1 VWTRACAAGLHGVLV
16 AAQRHGPPPVRC
28 GGSEPRGR
36 GPRGPSGGVV
46 AVAGSCACGRGCVRS
61 PVACSLARGRVL
73 CQTRSKFWCS
83 LHAQHQRR
91 KPLQPTRAVRARA
104 RAQPPGMCT
113 PLGRSDRRR
122 CRRVSRPSAL
132 RSTARGCPSR
142 ATACQDSPGLAAA
155 RPPAHG
161 ATAPLLCSSPARLPL
176 AAYDQKA
183 AAHDALSDRLETG
196 GGALLALASTPVA
209 VRTARTAWA
218 SRRGAW
224 RAWGAC
230 EVAPSGAD
238 LRGTAHGGRS

>member
-1 VWTRACAAGLHGVLV
+1 MWTRACAAGLHGVLV

-113 PLGRSDRRR
+113 PLGRVGPAAMQTCVTPQRSPVDRSRLPQPRDRLPGQPWAGGRPAAGSWGHRAAPLLVAGTPTACRIRSESRGARCALRSAGDRRR
-122 CRRVSRPSAL
+122 RAPRPSVD
-132 RSTARGCPSR
+132 SCGCAYR
-142 ATACQDSPGLAAA
+142 AHSVGEQKRRMAGL
-155 RPPAHG
+155 
-161 ATAPLLCSSPARLPL
+161 
-176 AAYDQKA
+176 
-183 AAHDALSDRLETG
+183 
-196 GGALLALASTPVA
+196 
-209 VRTARTAWA
+209 
-218 SRRGAW
+218 
-224 RAWGAC
+224 
-230 EVAPSGAD
+230 
-238 LRGTAHGGRS
+238 GRV